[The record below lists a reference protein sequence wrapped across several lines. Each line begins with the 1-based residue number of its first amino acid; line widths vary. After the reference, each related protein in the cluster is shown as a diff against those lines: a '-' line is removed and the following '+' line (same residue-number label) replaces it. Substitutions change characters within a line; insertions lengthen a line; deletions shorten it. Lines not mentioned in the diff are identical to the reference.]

1 MIVDC
6 VIEMYKIAYV
16 CACELAPK
24 NSEYIFQNTPRSF
37 LYKKKFFWG
46 EMSNE
51 LNQINHVITNGSFI
65 SFFKIIFEVLFLR
78 IFFIFNLFCNIK
90 NVKDLS
96 VIRIS
101 HSLDGTNWVVFSYL
115 KDNRFSKN
123 LSKKCL
129 ALLSP
134 ANI

>member
-1 MIVDC
+1 
-6 VIEMYKIAYV
+6 MYV
-16 CACELAPK
+16 HV
-24 NSEYIFQNTPRSF
+24 SWRQIFQTPNNFDAQKTQNISF
-37 LYKKKFFWG
+37 KIHIDPFFIKKKIFWG